1 MEVFVFFVSL
11 CLFLFFRNLLDRDT
25 FSKSDPSKLVSYHSL
40 YDTHVHTNRSV
51 QQLPVDLTQIHRR
64 IYRHIYTH
72 SLMHVYRWILNSTG
86 KQTQP
91 QTNIHHMRADLVL
104 CKHSLHALHMDTH
117 TLPRLCES
125 VDICICQGSYSSLFS
140 APSVSEGN
148 QIIFTHKPA
157 ASLLQIKRN
166 TYTLL
171 THLIAGVQFG
181 NWSSGF

>member
-1 MEVFVFFVSL
+1 MFSFSL
-11 CLFLFFRNLLDRDT
+11 CLSLFFRNLLDRDT

-40 YDTHVHTNRSV
+40 CDTHVHTNRSV
-51 QQLPVDLTQIHRR
+51 QQLPADLTQIHR
-64 IYRHIYTH
+64 HIYTH
-72 SLMHVYRWILNSTG
+72 YLIHVCGWIWNSTG

-91 QTNIHHMRADLVL
+91 QTNIHHMQADLVL
-104 CKHSLHALHMDTH
+104 YKHSLNALHMDTH

-140 APSVSEGN
+140 APNVSEGN

-157 ASLLQIKRN
+157 ASLLQIKRH

>member
-1 MEVFVFFVSL
+1 
-11 CLFLFFRNLLDRDT
+11 
-25 FSKSDPSKLVSYHSL
+25 
-40 YDTHVHTNRSV
+40 
-51 QQLPVDLTQIHRR
+51 
-64 IYRHIYTH
+64 
-72 SLMHVYRWILNSTG
+72 MHVYRWILNSTG

-91 QTNIHHMRADLVL
+91 QTNIHHMQADLVL

-157 ASLLQIKRN
+157 ASLLQIKRHIHIHIH
-166 TYTLL
+166 TPHSLDSRGSIWQL
-171 THLIAGVQFG
+171 VQWFLKAQCAIQQKFASVDG
-181 NWSSGF
+181 H